1 MTYQNFNSKAVKA
14 LELCPS
20 GRISHK
26 QQTEFQQGIL
36 MVSAVL
42 KAQAVVFTLNL
53 SLTYKAICKSFRERK
68 VDRHRRRNEL
78 NTQFLGCP
86 V

>member
-20 GRISHK
+20 GHISHK

-36 MVSAVL
+36 TVSAVL
-42 KAQAVVFTLNL
+42 KAQAVVFTLNP
-53 SLTYKAICKSFRERK
+53 SLTCKEG
-68 VDRHRRRNEL
+68 NL
-78 NTQFLGCP
+78 
-86 V
+86 